1 LKASASGRV
10 DEWKRVRDGYWE
22 SGGKLEELRDQGAL
36 VTASGSW
43 KLKGCEWS
51 PREAGGEML

>member
-1 LKASASGRV
+1 MTGLSIVEGSASGRV

-36 VTASGSW
+36 VRHLVPGS
-43 KLKGCEWS
+43 
-51 PREAGGEML
+51 